1 MTRRLVEP
9 VMAID
14 REHLRQLV
22 HLAIKNNGPRCNL
35 NHIDVSHV
43 TDMSG
48 LFAGRNFDGGISRW
62 NTKNVTT
69 MHSMFK
75 GSHFNGNIRGW
86 NVSRVVDMAR
96 MFENSHFNKDIS
108 RWSVAGANVF
118 ERMFLGSRFAGDI
131 STWTI
136 APQSETTDMLPHE
149 FKGAAPAQLAPE
161 QWRRIFLGTHAGQR
175 DYFNRA
181 PFVPGMTWW
190 LHLANEEPFSDAVPK
205 ELHRWLR
212 SAQALGRELR
222 MPRLDVASMLALG
235 HPMSATNRVQL
246 HRKFQ
251 EHYVTSSAMVDLLRP
266 NGKMDYETWLFGV
279 PHETRHRFQLVLS
292 ASQPARAPLEPY
304 EVFELP
310 PLD

>member
-1 MTRRLVEP
+1 MTRRLSEP
-9 VMAID
+9 VVATD
-14 REHLRQLV
+14 RGHLRTLV

-48 LFAGRNFDGGISRW
+48 LFANRNFDGDLSRW

-75 GSHFNGNIRGW
+75 ESQFNGSIGGW
-86 NVSRVVDMAR
+86 NVSRVVDMGR
-96 MFENSHFNKDIS
+96 MFENSYFNKDIS

-131 STWTI
+131 STWAL
-136 APQSETTDMLPHE
+136 APDSETTDMLPHE
-149 FKGAAPAQLAPE
+149 FNGVAPSHLAPG
-161 QWRRIFLGTHAGQR
+161 QWKSMFLGSHPGQKN
-175 DYFNRA
+175 YFKRA

-222 MPRLDVASMLALG
+222 MPRLDVASLLALG
-235 HPMSATNRVQL
+235 HPMGPDNRVQL

-251 EHYVTSSAMVDLLRP
+251 EHYTASSAMVDLLRP
-266 NGKMDYETWLFGV
+266 SGKMEYETWLFGV
-279 PHETRHRFQLVLS
+279 PHETRHRFQLVLA
-292 ASQPARAPLEPY
+292 ASQPACAPLEPY